1 MYGYKAQYRRMMDA
15 LAAAQREHGDT
26 LKKEDELITFFM
38 HCWHLKDH
46 LRNDPTVS
54 QALRVRLTQAVHSAP
69 SLRIAQKIANG
80 TKHYNLG
87 YSVSMRGAHD
97 LTIGPLGGAPQ
108 AKTYPRVGGNPQEGQ
123 AASHMM
129 ATYRLTLR
137 CKRSAS
143 FAAPGRV

>member
-26 LKKEDELITFFM
+26 QKKEDELITFFM

-108 AKTYPRVGGNPQEGQ
+108 AKTYPGVSLPGGTSERAIVLAER
-123 AASHMM
+123 AA
-129 ATYRLTLR
+129 RQW
-137 CKRSAS
+137 
-143 FAAPGRV
+143 AAILKKGNLPVT